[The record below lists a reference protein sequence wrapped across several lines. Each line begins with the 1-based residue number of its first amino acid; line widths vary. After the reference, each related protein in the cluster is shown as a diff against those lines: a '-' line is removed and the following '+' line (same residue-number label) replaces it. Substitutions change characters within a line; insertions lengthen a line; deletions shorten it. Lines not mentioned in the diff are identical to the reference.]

1 MNNTSPENGRQNFFD
16 YLIILVK
23 NSRKIIFVSAA
34 VTVLTYLVLLILPN
48 KYTATARL
56 LPPQQ
61 NLTLSGQILESLGG
75 GGVSQKPGGAGG
87 GMAAS
92 LLGLKTP
99 GDLYVGMMTGDT
111 VYDRIIK
118 RFDLMEVYK
127 AKYIEDA
134 RKRLAKSAVIT
145 YGKKDSIISIKVTD
159 KSAKKAAEIA
169 NAFCEEL
176 GKLLQ
181 DLSIQEARVRLAFL
195 EKDRLLASQNLFK
208 AEEAVRRFSE
218 QNSVL
223 QIDTQTRG
231 ALEYIA
237 RLRAE
242 IDSKEVS
249 IQVLRQQA
257 TPFNYDMV
265 RLETEINGLKDKLR
279 TAECQY
285 DSSLTDVCLPTN
297 KTPALALDYIRLYR
311 EAKFQESLYQL
322 YIKLVEI
329 ARMDMARDITIIQ
342 VIDTAK
348 PPQKRSNK
356 RILPSILMGVMTFFF
371 MIAIILGKEYLRNA
385 EKNFG
390 QQLLALKA
398 SLMPWWD
405 MLTAM
410 KNIFSLRKDN

>member
-1 MNNTSPENGRQNFFD
+1 MNDTGPDNGRQNYLD

-61 NLTLSGQILESLGG
+61 NLTLSGQILEGLGG
-75 GGVSQKPGGAGG
+75 GGLTQKPGTLGG

-92 LLGLKTP
+92 LLGLKST

-118 RFDLMEVYK
+118 RFDLMELYK

-134 RKRLAKSAVIT
+134 RKQLSKYAVVTCGKKDNIITIKVTAKSAE
-145 YGKKDSIISIKVTD
+145 
-159 KSAKKAAEIA
+159 KAAEMA

-176 GKLLQ
+176 GRLLQ
-181 DLSIQEARVRLAFL
+181 ELSVQEARVRLAFL
-195 EKDRLLASQNLFK
+195 EKERLQSSQNLFK
-208 AEEAVRRFSE
+208 AEEAVRSFSE
-218 QNSVL
+218 KNSVL
-223 QIDTQTRG
+223 QIDTQTKG

-242 IDSKEVS
+242 IDSKEVR

-265 RLETEINGLKDKLR
+265 RLETEIKGLKEKLR
-279 TAECQY
+279 TTECQY
-285 DSSLTDVCLPTN
+285 DGNLSDVCLTTT
-297 KTPALALDYIRLYR
+297 KTPGLAVEYIRLYR

-322 YIKLVEI
+322 YVKLVEI
-329 ARMDMARDITIIQ
+329 ARLDMARDVATIQ
-342 VIDTAK
+342 VVDTAK
-348 PPQKRSNK
+348 SPEKRANK
-356 RILPSILMGVMTFFF
+356 RLGPALIVGMLSFFAMIAVVFLKEHIQNMKTNENITDKLSILKDYLKPWRD
-371 MIAIILGKEYLRNA
+371 ILKFNIRSRN
-385 EKNFG
+385 KK
-390 QQLLALKA
+390 L
-398 SLMPWWD
+398 
-405 MLTAM
+405 
-410 KNIFSLRKDN
+410 